1 MKTKYIF
8 AASLMLLGLVSCD
21 KFLDTFPDNRTELDS
36 ADKIRSLL
44 VTAYPMA
51 DYLGF
56 NEIMSDNSDNLGDN
70 NSYTM
75 PVYDQIFSWSDVTED
90 TWSCPG
96 WVWEYSYMAI
106 AAANQVLLTIEE
118 GGGAEAMGLQAE
130 KAEALLCRAFTHFI
144 LVNTF
149 CMNYNPDTSKEDL
162 GIPYMTK
169 AETTLNP
176 KYSRG
181 TVAEVYQHIDED
193 IQAALPYVSDAY
205 YAVPTYHFTV
215 RAANAFA
222 ARFYLFYQDWAKAE
236 KYATACLG
244 AIPQLRDLKKYESL
258 TMDKDNWCNQFIDP
272 TEKAN
277 LLMLGSNSIYGRF
290 SVGGYVNRYSGKYS
304 HDRYIANYEDVFAAN
319 IWGNE
324 AGVSNARKYYYM
336 QPFQYSGNNVDV
348 VNFWRIS
355 EHSRIA
361 DAVAQTVTPYIFF
374 PALTVD
380 ETLLI
385 RAEARVLQG
394 KYEEA
399 AEDLTLWMQNTI
411 KTDMVLTPENITEFY
426 SDHIIV
432 DKNGNPVLDEEGNEQ
447 LFTYST
453 WNHSTIKKHLN
464 PAFNIGAENGVREC
478 MIQCVLGFRR
488 IEGLHLG
495 LRWWDVK
502 RYGIEIWRRTLGSDG
517 VPARLDDTLLKDDP
531 RRAIQLPRLVI
542 DAGLEANPRNK

>member
-21 KFLDTFPDNRTELDS
+21 KFLDTLPDNRTELDS
-36 ADKIRSLL
+36 ADKLRSLL
-44 VTAYPMA
+44 VTAYPMT
-51 DYLGF
+51 DYLCF
-56 NEIMSDNSDNLGDN
+56 NEMMSDNAECLGDN
-70 NSYTM
+70 NPYTM
-75 PVYDQIFSWSDVTED
+75 QIFDQIYTWSDVTED
-90 TWSCPG
+90 WFECPA

-106 AAANQVLLTIEE
+106 AAANQVILTIDEK
-118 GGGAEAMGLQAE
+118 GGPEATDLQAE
-130 KAEALLCRAFTHFI
+130 YAEALLCRAFSHFI

-162 GIPYMTK
+162 GVPYMTK
-169 AETTLNP
+169 AETSLNP

-181 TVAEVYQHIDED
+181 TVAEDYQHMDED

-205 YAVPTYHFTV
+205 YSVPSYHFTV

-244 AIPQLRDLKKYESL
+244 EIPQLRDLKKFASL
-258 TMDKDNWCNQFIDP
+258 TNNRDVYCNQYIDP
-272 TEKAN
+272 SEKAN
-277 LLMLGSNSIYGRF
+277 LLMLGSNSLYGRI
-290 SVGGYVNRYSGKYS
+290 STYPYGYSDKYS
-304 HDRYIANYEDVFAAN
+304 HTRYIANNEDLFAAN

-324 AGVSNARKYYYM
+324 AGFASSSLYYM
-336 QPFQYSGNNVDV
+336 PPKQYSGNNFDAVFSWKI
-348 VNFWRIS
+348 N
-355 EHSRIA
+355 EHSKIA
-361 DAVAQTVTPYIFF
+361 DAVAGTVTPYVFF

-399 AEDLTLWMQNTI
+399 CEDLTLWMQNTI
-411 KTDMVLTPENITEFY
+411 KTDMVLTPEKVTEFY
-426 SDHIIV
+426 ADHLV
-432 DKNGNPVLDEEGNEQ
+432 FDANGDPVLDVDGNQ
-447 LFTYST
+447 KFFTYAT
-453 WNHSTIKKHLN
+453 WDKSTIKKHLN
-464 PAFNIGAENGVREC
+464 PAFNIGAENGIREC

-488 IEGLHLG
+488 IEGHALG

-517 VPARLDDTLLKDDP
+517 TPARLDDVLLKDDP
-531 RRAIQLPRLVI
+531 RRAVQLPRQVI

>member
-8 AASLMLLGLVSCD
+8 VASLMLLGLVSCD
-21 KFLDTFPDNRTELDS
+21 KFLDTLPDNRTELDS
-36 ADKIRSLL
+36 PDKLRSLL
-44 VTAYPMA
+44 LTAYPMT

-56 NEIMSDNSDNLGDN
+56 NEMMSDNTECLGDN
-70 NSYTM
+70 NPYTM
-75 PVYDQIFSWSDVTED
+75 QIFDQIYTWSDVTED
-90 TWSCPG
+90 WFECPA
-96 WVWEYSYMAI
+96 WVWEYGYMAI
-106 AAANQVLLTIEE
+106 AAANQVILTIDEK
-118 GGGAEAMGLQAE
+118 GGPEATDLQAE
-130 KAEALLCRAFTHFI
+130 YAEALLCRAFSHFI

-162 GIPYMTK
+162 GVPYMTK
-169 AETTLNP
+169 AETSLNP

-181 TVAEVYQHIDED
+181 TVAEDYQHMDED

-205 YAVPTYHFTV
+205 YSVPSYHFTV

-244 AIPQLRDLKKYESL
+244 EIPQLRDLKKFASL
-258 TMDKDNWCNQFIDP
+258 TNNRDVYCNQYIDP
-272 TEKAN
+272 SEKAN
-277 LLMLGSNSIYGRF
+277 LLMLGSNSLYGRI
-290 SVGGYVNRYSGKYS
+290 STYPYGYSDKYS
-304 HDRYIANYEDVFAAN
+304 HTRYIANNEDLFAAN

-324 AGVSNARKYYYM
+324 AGFASSSLYYM
-336 QPFQYSGNNVDV
+336 PPKQYSGNNFDAVFSWKI
-348 VNFWRIS
+348 N
-355 EHSRIA
+355 EHSKIA
-361 DAVAQTVTPYIFF
+361 DAVAGTVTPYVFF

-399 AEDLTLWMQNTI
+399 CEDLTLWMQNTI
-411 KTDMVLTPENITEFY
+411 KTDMVLTPEKVTEFY
-426 SDHIIV
+426 ADHLV
-432 DKNGNPVLDEEGNEQ
+432 FDANGDPVLDVDGNQ
-447 LFTYST
+447 KFFTYAT
-453 WNHSTIKKHLN
+453 WDNSTIKKHLN
-464 PAFNIGAENGVREC
+464 PAFNIGAENGIREC

-488 IEGLHLG
+488 IEGHALG

-517 VPARLDDTLLKDDP
+517 TPARLDDVLLKDDP
-531 RRAIQLPRLVI
+531 RRAVQLPRQVI